1 MNELKT
7 MVIQVAS
14 IEKNDAKMI
23 ILKDSNNLKYSMFK
37 NKISDW
43 LETAAYSKFKLLPE
57 MGIGKTIK
65 VAVKE
70 EQKEYNGQSYIQ
82 RTIVTVDASIPQQSQ
97 ITTPTTA
104 TTTKQSN
111 GFRKQEYN
119 DNAEWKVRFG
129 FAIEA
134 YKLGLDLSEETAK
147 TINKWTDY
155 VMTGSLKDP
164 VVESIIEEFGWEE
177 ADINSEDVPF

>member
-23 ILKDSNNLKYSMFK
+23 TLKDSNNLKYSMFK

-111 GFRKQEYN
+111 RFQKQEYN

-134 YKLGLDLSEETAK
+134 YKLGLDLSDETIK
-147 TINKWTDY
+147 QINKWTDY
-155 VMTGSLKDP
+155 VMTGKAKDP
-164 VVESIIEEFGWEE
+164 VMETLLEDFGGTEVEVG
-177 ADINSEDVPF
+177 SEDTPF